1 MLAVKFPIQCH
12 WDDDGR
18 DSRVC
23 PDFTCGRE
31 TTCGSFG
38 KICGGYDTKGRNDD
52 ISLTIPAPAGDEYTY
67 YVTMDFI
74 KIDDWFASLAVS
86 SNPVV

>member
-38 KICGGYDTKGRNDD
+38 KICGGYDTKGRNDEIKLD
-52 ISLTIPAPAGDEYTY
+52 VMVPAGNGFTY
-67 YVTMDFI
+67 YVTLDFI
-74 KIDDWFASLAVS
+74 KIDDWFESLAVS
-86 SNPVV
+86 SNPAV